1 MPPFTA
7 RRFRRL
13 RGAPQPVSDKQ
24 TQAGNDGVAGDLSDF
39 VLRDDLIITASG
51 EPAGC
56 IVADELHGRTYEFAE
71 KECFLLRQ
79 LVRPRGSV
87 ELAVLVSAKFKER
100 CRPGDIDDFRG
111 MLHGWNLLRPV
122 RPASADEADWA
133 GSEDVSDE
141 VEAAIAET
149 GGDQEAPPPASPNRW
164 HLFKPQKILDVLT
177 EAFYPL
183 RYLFIA
189 SVPLLFLLG
198 LILVARH
205 YSLFIDAVGR
215 STQQFGFIGK
225 LLMTTI
231 TVNILAQI
239 ARGCVAR
246 QAGLSTTS
254 AGIFLE
260 LGLIPRF
267 NVQIEP
273 QGPVPRHTRLWLSA
287 TTPLVRLASFG
298 FGVALWWMARY
309 STTLSLIGVT
319 IAAISFIGLAFSANP
334 LWRTDGAAFFSALL
348 DVPDLRL
355 RSHRLFWDLFRRKPA
370 VLSRHGRGFRRL
382 AIFGMLSLLFFYA
395 AFIYIAYDVFRRFE
409 SSWEGAGVVLWLAV
423 CIYAGWS
430 IWRMTSFQRSQS
442 QRRRPPPAQSGK

>member
-1 MPPFTA
+1 M
-7 RRFRRL
+7 
-13 RGAPQPVSDKQ
+13 SDKR
-24 TQAGNDGVAGDLSDF
+24 TQAGKDGVAGAFSDF
-39 VLRDDLIITASG
+39 VLRDDLIITATG

-56 IVADELHGRTYEFAE
+56 IVVDGRHGQTYEFAE

-79 LVRPRGSV
+79 LVRPRRSV
-87 ELAVLVSAKFKER
+87 ELAVLISGKFKER
-100 CRPGDIDDFRG
+100 CSPHDIDDFRR

-122 RPASADEADWA
+122 RLPSAEDADWA
-133 GSEDVSDE
+133 DHADVGGE
-141 VEAAIAET
+141 VEAALAAT
-149 GGDQEAPPPASPNRW
+149 GGEEGPPPPASPNRW
-164 HLFKPQKILDVLT
+164 HLFRPQKILDVLT

-183 RYLFIA
+183 RHLFIA

-205 YSLFIDAVGR
+205 YGLFIDAVGR

-231 TVNILAQI
+231 TVNIVAQI

-260 LGLIPRF
+260 VGLIPRF
-267 NVQIEP
+267 NIQIEP
-273 QGPVPRHTRLWLSA
+273 QGPVPRRTRLWLSA

-298 FGVALWWMARY
+298 IGVALWWMARY

-382 AIFGMLSLLFFYA
+382 AIFGLLSLLFFYA

-409 SSWEGAGVVLWLAV
+409 RSWEGAGVVLWLAI
-423 CIYAGWS
+423 CIYVAWS
-430 IWRMTSFQRSQS
+430 IWRMTSFQRRQS
-442 QRRRPPPAQSGK
+442 QQRRSPPAQGGK

>member
-1 MPPFTA
+1 
-7 RRFRRL
+7 
-13 RGAPQPVSDKQ
+13 VSDKQ
-24 TQAGNDGVAGDLSDF
+24 TQAGNDGVAGELSDF
-39 VLRDDLIITASG
+39 VLRDDLIITATG
-51 EPAGC
+51 EPSGC
-56 IVADELHGRTYEFAE
+56 IVADELNGRTYEFAE

-79 LVRPRGSV
+79 LVHPRGSV
-87 ELAVLVSAKFKER
+87 ELAVLVAGKFKER
-100 CRPGDIDDFRG
+100 CSPREIDEFRRV
-111 MLHGWNLLRPV
+111 LHGWNLLRPA
-122 RPASADEADWA
+122 RPSSADEADWA
-133 GSEDVSDE
+133 VTLDVSDE
-141 VEAAIAET
+141 VEAATAEAVADE
-149 GGDQEAPPPASPNRW
+149 GAPPPASPNRW

-177 EAFYPL
+177 EALYPL
-183 RYLFIA
+183 RHIFIA
-189 SVPLLFLLG
+189 AVPLFFFLG

-205 YSLFIDAVGR
+205 YALFIDAVGR

-246 QAGLSTTS
+246 QAGLSVTS

-273 QGPVPRHTRLWLSA
+273 QGPVPRRTRLWLSA

-370 VLSRHGRGFRRL
+370 VLSRHGRSFRRL
-382 AIFGMLSLLFFYA
+382 ALFGLLSLLFFYA

-409 SSWEGAGVVLWLAV
+409 KDWQGAGVALWLALV
-423 CIYAGWS
+423 IYCGWS

-442 QRRRPPPAQSGK
+442 QRRRPPPAQNRK